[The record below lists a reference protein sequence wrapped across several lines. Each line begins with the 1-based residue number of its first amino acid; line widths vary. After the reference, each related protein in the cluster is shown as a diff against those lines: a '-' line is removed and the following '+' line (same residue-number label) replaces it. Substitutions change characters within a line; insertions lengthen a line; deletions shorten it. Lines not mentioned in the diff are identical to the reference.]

1 MGLQH
6 VSCADFYKHTDKNS
20 FVHVLK
26 KKMRVSRFTW
36 MRYVRGLEFRL
47 SSARGGAPSSCLSS
61 SLNLP
66 HRHFFRNQPTCALE
80 QLLPGG
86 GVVVVVVGPKCH
98 LCKFPPQH
106 QGLECEQLRLG
117 FFGIVARC
125 ALLLLLLSLLRLQ
138 LGPRLTKGFRKV
150 ILNWKDRG

>member
-6 VSCADFYKHTDKNS
+6 VSCADFYKHTDTNS
-20 FVHVLK
+20 FVHVLR

-47 SSARGGAPSSCLSS
+47 SSAGAG
-61 SLNLP
+61 
-66 HRHFFRNQPTCALE
+66 HRLVASPPLLIFLTATFSGTNRLVHLK
-80 QLLPGG
+80 QLLPGVG
-86 GVVVVVVGPKCH
+86 VVVGPKCH
-98 LCKFPPQH
+98 LCKFLPQH
-106 QGLECEQLRLG
+106 RRLECEQLRLG

-125 ALLLLLLSLLRLQ
+125 ALLLLLLRLLRLQ

>member
-1 MGLQH
+1 MDAVCARLGIQTV
-6 VSCADFYKHTDKNS
+6 VST
-20 FVHVLK
+20 
-26 KKMRVSRFTW
+26 
-36 MRYVRGLEFRL
+36 
-47 SSARGGAPSSCLSS
+47 GALPRCISS

-86 GVVVVVVGPKCH
+86 VVVVGPKCH
-98 LCKFPPQH
+98 LCKFLPQH

-117 FFGIVARC
+117 FFGIVRC
-125 ALLLLLLSLLRLQ
+125 ALLLLLLRLLGLQ

-150 ILNWKDRG
+150 ILNWKDVG

>member
-1 MGLQH
+1 MGIYH
-6 VSCADFYKHTDKNS
+6 PTKMARADFYKHTDTNS
-20 FVHVLK
+20 FVHVLR

-47 SSARGGAPSSCLSS
+47 SSARGGHRLVA

-86 GVVVVVVGPKCH
+86 GGVVMVVVVVVVSIPGSCSNMGVREIID
-98 LCKFPPQH
+98 FWSVFD
-106 QGLECEQLRLG
+106 GN
-117 FFGIVARC
+117 
-125 ALLLLLLSLLRLQ
+125 LLKRSKIRGGKLSQ
-138 LGPRLTKGFRKV
+138 
-150 ILNWKDRG
+150 N